1 MVVVVVGATTGVAA
15 GEAAEFAAAV
25 AVVATGTGSVAW
37 DYPIRAN
44 TAIEYIFIFFILI
57 LIFK

>member
-1 MVVVVVGATTGVAA
+1 MVVVVGATTGAGVAA
-15 GEAAEFAAAV
+15 TAGV
-25 AVVATGTGSVAW
+25 AVVAAGATTGSVAW

>member
-1 MVVVVVGATTGVAA
+1 MVVVVGVTTAGVATAEAGLAVAA
-15 GEAAEFAAAV
+15 GAT
-25 AVVATGTGSVAW
+25 TGTGSVAW